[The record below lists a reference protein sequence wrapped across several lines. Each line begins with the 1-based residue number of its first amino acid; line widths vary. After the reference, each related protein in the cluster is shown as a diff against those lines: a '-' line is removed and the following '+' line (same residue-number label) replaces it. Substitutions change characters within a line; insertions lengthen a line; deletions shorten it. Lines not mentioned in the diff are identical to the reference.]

1 MQLLPLFVSD
11 VYQVAKEL
19 VTQVKPVGI
28 QNVKVEMK
36 SACRLSSAKEFGIR
50 EKTVTRFTVQGRD
63 GLAPM
68 GIPAEDRVLQL
79 NGWIKTVVHLL
90 RLKDAPLRFQ
100 TLGSQKHSE
109 YLWESAKKKKKW

>member
-19 VTQVKPVGI
+19 VTQVKPVGVE
-28 QNVKVEMK
+28 NLKVEMK

-90 RLKDAPLRFQ
+90 RLKDAPL
-100 TLGSQKHSE
+100 
-109 YLWESAKKKKKW
+109 